1 MCLRII
7 AHSIPQTIEHLQQE
21 CLWSFGGII
30 HKLLDE
36 CLVDSEED
44 VGVMMVLVEV
54 NVFGVAI
61 NVIECK
67 VLLVEGW
74 GVELKGGWEEGL
86 WGVVKV

>member
-1 MCLRII
+1 
-7 AHSIPQTIEHLQQE
+7 
-21 CLWSFGGII
+21 
-30 HKLLDE
+30 
-36 CLVDSEED
+36 LVDSEED

-74 GVELKGGWEEGL
+74 GVELKGG
-86 WGVVKV
+86 